1 MPEKKTILVVEDDHF
16 LSDIYKR
23 QLEGKGCKVVVA
35 GNGTEA
41 LKVLK
46 DLKPDVI
53 LLDLIMPGMNGF
65 EFLEALRAEADHKKR
80 RVIVLSNLGQES
92 DKERCKTL
100 GVKEYLVK
108 TDVSVDQILSAVLG
122 SSG

>member
-1 MPEKKTILVVEDDHF
+1 MAEKKTVLVVEDDHF

-23 QLEGKGCKVVVA
+23 QLESKGCKVQVA
-35 GNGTEA
+35 SNGTEA
-41 LKVLK
+41 LKTLK
-46 DLKPDVI
+46 TLKPDVL

-65 EFLEALRAEADHKKR
+65 EFLEALRGDTGHKKT

-92 DKERCKTL
+92 DKERCRAL

-108 TDVSVDQILSAVLG
+108 TEVSVDQILTAVL
-122 SSG
+122 S

>member
-1 MPEKKTILVVEDDHF
+1 MK
-16 LSDIYKR
+16 
-23 QLEGKGCKVVVA
+23 A
-35 GNGTEA
+35 
-41 LKVLK
+41 LK

-65 EFLEALRAEADHKKR
+65 EFLEALRGESGHKKT

-92 DKERCKTL
+92 DKERCKAL

-108 TDVSVDQILSAVLG
+108 TDVSVDQILAKVL
-122 SSG
+122 SY

>member
-1 MPEKKTILVVEDDHF
+1 MAEKKTILVVEDDHF

-23 QLEGKGCKVVVA
+23 QFEGKGSKVQVA
-35 GNGTEA
+35 VNGTEA
-41 LKVLK
+41 LKALK
-46 DLKPDVI
+46 VLKPDVI

-65 EFLEALRAEADHKKR
+65 EFLEALRSDSVHKKT

-92 DKERCKTL
+92 DKERCKAL

-108 TDVSVDQILSAVLG
+108 TDVSVDQILSSVLK
-122 SSG
+122 S